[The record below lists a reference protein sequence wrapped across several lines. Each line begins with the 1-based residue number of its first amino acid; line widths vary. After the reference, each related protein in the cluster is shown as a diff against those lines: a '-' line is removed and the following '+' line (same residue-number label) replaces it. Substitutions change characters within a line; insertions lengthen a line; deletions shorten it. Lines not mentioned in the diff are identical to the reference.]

1 MAMRLIEW
9 AKTEQD
15 ELRRG
20 VIEEFAKSSVVLD
33 YLPFQDIEGNAYT
46 YNKEH
51 RLPGIGFRGVNESY
65 DEGTGIVNPATETL
79 KIMGGD
85 ADTDKFLIKT
95 QRAGLDRRATD
106 IGMKVKAAGLY
117 FTKIFFDGDQASDP
131 VQFDGLN
138 DRLTGNQ
145 VIAAG
150 TDGANISHNL
160 LLQAIHAIQG
170 TPDLIVMGKQCLR
183 NMNNLSEASI
193 ILTIG
198 KDDWGRQIKL
208 YDGIPIGIVEEDN
221 DDNTIL
227 AFDETQGS
235 TTGACASLYVLKFG
249 ADEFL
254 SGLQNGALD
263 AYDLGEIDDK
273 PVFRA
278 RIEWYITIAIFHSK
292 SASRLKGITA
302 AVS

>member
-20 VIEEFAKSSVVLD
+20 VIEEFAKSSVILD

-51 RLPGIGFRGVNESY
+51 TLPGIGFRGVNESY

-95 QRAGLDRRATD
+95 QRAGVDRRATD
-106 IGMKVKAAGLY
+106 IGMKVKAAALY

-131 VQFDGLN
+131 KQFDGLN
-138 DRLTGNQ
+138 DRITGDQ
-145 VIAAG
+145 LIDPG

-160 LLQAIHAIQG
+160 ILQAIHAIQG
-170 TPDLIVMGKQCLR
+170 TPDLMVMGKQMLR
-183 NMNNLSEASI
+183 NLNNLAEASI
-193 ILTIG
+193 ILTID

-235 TTGACASLYVLKFG
+235 TVAACGSLYVLKFG
-249 ADEFL
+249 ADEYL
-254 SGLQNGALD
+254 SGLQNGPLD

-292 SASRLKGITA
+292 SASRLPGITA

>member
-15 ELRRG
+15 ELKKG
-20 VIEEFAKSSVVLD
+20 VIEEFAKSSVILD

-46 YNKEH
+46 YNKEE
-51 RLPGIGFRGVNESY
+51 RLPGIAFRGVNESY
-65 DEGTGIVNPATETL
+65 DEGTGVVNPATETL

-95 QRAGLDRRATD
+95 QKAGFDRRATD
-106 IGMKVKAAGLY
+106 IAMKVKAAALY
-117 FTKIFFDGDQASDP
+117 FTKIVFDGDQASDP
-131 VQFDGLN
+131 KQFDGLN
-138 DRLTGNQ
+138 DRLTGDQ
-145 VIAAG
+145 VITAG

-160 LLQAIHAIQG
+160 ILQAIHAVQG
-170 TPDLIVMGKQCLR
+170 TPDLMVMGKQMLR
-183 NMNNLSEASI
+183 NLNNLAESSTILSI
-193 ILTIG
+193 D

-208 YDGIPIGIVEEDN
+208 YDGIPIGIIEDDN
-221 DDNTIL
+221 DGSEIL

-235 TTGACASLYVLKFG
+235 SSGVCGSLYVMKFG
-249 ADEFL
+249 ADEFFT
-254 SGLQNGALD
+254 GLQNGVLD

-292 SASRLKGITA
+292 SVSRLKGITA